1 MPLTIAQ
8 ARARQTIDLSDDA
21 LDGLLSATAYEIEQY
36 EGEPEDGEADGLTAL
51 RLEIQSEL
59 IQVELART
67 GFAQFRSTEVQLTE
81 ADYVKAKRKL
91 LYRLKVPA
99 FVV

>member
-21 LDGLLSATAYEIEQY
+21 LEGLLNATAYEIEQY
-36 EGEPEDGEADGLTAL
+36 EGEPEEDEADGLTAL

-59 IQVELART
+59 VKIELAKT
-67 GFAQFRSTEVQLTE
+67 GFVQMRAAGVQLTE
-81 ADYVKAKRKL
+81 ADYVQAKRKL

-99 FVV
+99 FVI